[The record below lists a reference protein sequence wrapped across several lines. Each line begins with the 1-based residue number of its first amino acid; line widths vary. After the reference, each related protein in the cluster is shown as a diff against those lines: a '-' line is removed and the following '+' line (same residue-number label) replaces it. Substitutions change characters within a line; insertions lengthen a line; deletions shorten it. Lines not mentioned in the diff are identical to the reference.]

1 MLTNFGRNLISIAN
15 FRRPIVY
22 FSRILSNFAF
32 WVEHDNQRAS
42 LKFRNFVLVFKHVKT
57 RALQKSWIRRT
68 VRYMRIDDCIKNV
81 SKGLDLSWIIQFI
94 FHSKYF
100 ADSDWLQS
108 PALFFITN
116 CRWPYLEAT
125 NNRPSIRWYICL
137 KTWLFGKW

>member
-15 FRRPIVY
+15 FRRLIAY
-22 FSRILSNFAF
+22 FSRISNFAF
-32 WVEHDNQRAS
+32 WVVHDNQRAL

-57 RALQKSWIRRT
+57 RALQKSRIRRT
-68 VRYMRIDDCIKNV
+68 VRYMRSDDCIKNV

-108 PALFFITN
+108 PGLFFITN
-116 CRWPYLEAT
+116 CRLPYLEAT
-125 NNRPSIRWYICL
+125 NNLPSIRWYICL